1 MIRHDISLENEIFKI
16 YDKLDIGESI
26 TCLNCR
32 DNTQNLSRPVSFWF
46 VGQKY
51 LYSKYKLLFIGKNAR
66 GNPGISK
73 NSYLDSRGRAD
84 ELWKISWP
92 YWSYTRSISDEL
104 YGTDS
109 GDYIAYTNIMKCNNS
124 DTIDT
129 TSNLMK
135 DNCIAKMRIIREEI
149 RVLKPRNIVFLTS
162 NEYDDYFN
170 NIFDE
175 ILSIR
180 SESVNI
186 GKKKMPCWEFTGIIE
201 NTKINVLRIGHP
213 ERKNKLSYVSLVSSW
228 AKDQK

>member
-16 YDKLDIGESI
+16 YDKLDIGESR

-51 LYSKYKLLFIGKNAR
+51 LHSKYKLLFIGKNAR

-73 NSYLDSRGRAD
+73 NSYLDSRCRAD
-84 ELWKISWP
+84 ELWGISWP

-135 DNCIAKMRIIREEI
+135 DNCISKMRIIREEI
-149 RVLKPRNIVFLTS
+149 RVLKPKNIVFLTS

-180 SESVNI
+180 SERINI
-186 GKKKMPCWEFTGIIE
+186 GNKKMPCWEFTGIIE

-228 AKDQK
+228 VKDQK